1 MIKLGFFH
9 DAGERHDHWC
19 STSTIVLLQS
29 TTLLASSEEHHTG
42 FKRELSKQEEEQY
55 AGKEGS
61 LAAAD
66 ILLWL
71 KGKRSIY
78 RV

>member
-1 MIKLGFFH
+1 
-9 DAGERHDHWC
+9 
-19 STSTIVLLQS
+19 VLLQS
-29 TTLLASSEEHHTG
+29 TTLLASSEEHHAG